1 MRFISRLG
9 PNTISRIKQYKEL
22 GAKWIPPLFIAVMLI
37 AFLTRFSNKA
47 ETPEENKPFEG
58 TEVVETQ
65 LSGISSAN
73 NVYTVNADKIVQLDQ
88 NKYQLYSIRSKYY
101 LDENKEE
108 YIILISKDGVF
119 NSNTNT
125 IHLYNDVEIDFSK
138 GYRLITERLDID
150 FDKMEM
156 HTKDKVEINGVKG
169 KIFAGNG
176 LMHHMHNKNI
186 YFYGPITSA
195 HYGVSIDNSSA
206 PIDISSNNL
215 QINYDTKIV
224 DYIDNVMLKQNN
236 ANMQCNKMSVHYLND
251 GSLHK
256 IYFHDNVLISK
267 DDKIAKGDFAELNS
281 PQNLLTLTGNV
292 ALKENGGYI
301 EGKKIVYNT
310 KTGIF
315 KISSNGDKNKDRIKI
330 IITE

>member
-1 MRFISRLG
+1 MRFLSRLD
-9 PNTISRIKQYKEL
+9 PR
-22 GAKWIPPLFIAVMLI
+22 WITALLVAIILI
-37 AFLTRFSNKA
+37 AALISYNKSA
-47 ETPEENKPFEG
+47 TTPEATNPFGG
-58 TEVVETQ
+58 TEVIETQ
-65 LSGISSAN
+65 LSGITSAN
-73 NVYTVNADKIVQLDQ
+73 NVYTVNADKIIQLDQ

-119 NSNTNT
+119 DSNTNT
-125 IHLYNDVEIDFSK
+125 IHLYNDVEIDFSR
-138 GYRLITERLDID
+138 GYRLITDRLDVD
-150 FDKMEM
+150 FDKMKM

-169 KIFAGNG
+169 KIFAENG

-206 PIDISSNNL
+206 PIDISSNNM
-215 QINYDTKIV
+215 QINYESKII
-224 DYIDNVMLKQNN
+224 DYLDNVILKQNN
-236 ANMQCNKMSVHYLND
+236 ANMQCNKMSVHYLGD

-267 DDKIAKGDFAELNS
+267 DAKIAKGDFAELDS
-281 PQNLLTLTGNV
+281 PQNLLTITGNV

-330 IITE
+330 LITE